1 MEDSVTLTKMEW
13 LQRGH
18 DLLERAWHDMV
29 NQTKEK
35 QQNLLHMQQQQQ
47 QQQQNHSAGQTR

>member
-1 MEDSVTLTKMEW
+1 MTKLEW

-29 NQTKEK
+29 LNEK
-35 QQNLLHMQQQQQ
+35 GKQAKAASA
-47 QQQQNHSAGQTR
+47 QQQNSTQGSSSS